1 MALVAVALLL
11 AACGSDG
18 GGGGGGG
25 GGTPS
30 TFLHALIVNA
40 SDVDIT
46 VGYSADGE
54 PEPDQ
59 VVPTCTAANI
69 DYPLADPFE
78 LFVDG
83 ATVIDTFEDLPE
95 GLPNDGESDLIV
107 EVKIGKD
114 GTVSL
119 MGQNNVPVPADVAVR
134 PGRGIPKPSKSAFCP
149 TLPG

>member
-1 MALVAVALLL
+1 MYRPHSDHPGSRPRSLGLTGTMALVAVALLL
-11 AACGSDG
+11 AACGSGG

-59 VVPTCTAANI
+59 VVPTCTAAAI

-78 LFVDG
+78 LLVDR
-83 ATVIDTFEDLPE
+83 ATVIATFQDLPQD
-95 GLPNDGESDLIV
+95 LP
-107 EVKIGKD
+107 
-114 GTVSL
+114 
-119 MGQNNVPVPADVAVR
+119 R
-134 PGRGIPKPSKSAFCP
+134 
-149 TLPG
+149 